1 MQGVELLQRHVYNKF
16 YTILFIR
23 RTREREKVSY
33 ISFIVQDMR
42 FQTVSKNSFSDT
54 LTGEIK
60 YSCNGV
66 IVNERTV
73 LTTATCALAKSDRYK
88 LYVYS
93 SRK

>member
-1 MQGVELLQRHVYNKF
+1 MYIANYIQF
-16 YTILFIR
+16 CLFEGEE
-23 RTREREKVSY
+23 RERKLA
-33 ISFIVQDMR
+33 ISLLLYKTCV
-42 FQTVSKNSFSDT
+42 FQTVSKNSLSDT

>member
-1 MQGVELLQRHVYNKF
+1 
-16 YTILFIR
+16 
-23 RTREREKVSY
+23 
-33 ISFIVQDMR
+33 MR
-42 FQTVSKNSFSDT
+42 FQTVSKNSLSDT